1 MNEEESTN
9 SDGSMDDNPLN
20 SDGGVTSI
28 DDLLAASS
36 AASTEYANDA
46 TNVLMLIIK

>member
-20 SDGGVTSI
+20 SDSRVTSI
-28 DDLLAASS
+28 DDLLAAS